1 MKDGGNGKMND
12 DGNGIIKDD
21 VDGIMN
27 QEFERKVN
35 KQAGY
40 WRKTCMR
47 NPENLFSSTNRSSKY
62 INLISHL

>member
-27 QEFERKVN
+27 QEFERKVTSRPVIGERR
-35 KQAGY
+35 A
-40 WRKTCMR
+40 
-47 NPENLFSSTNRSSKY
+47 
-62 INLISHL
+62 